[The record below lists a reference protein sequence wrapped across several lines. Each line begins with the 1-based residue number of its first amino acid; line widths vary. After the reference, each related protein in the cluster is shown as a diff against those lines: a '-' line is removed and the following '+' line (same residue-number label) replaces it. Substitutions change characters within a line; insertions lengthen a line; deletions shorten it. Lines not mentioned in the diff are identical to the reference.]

1 MESNPLTLPPL
12 STSGEV
18 ITFYSYKGGSGCTMA
33 LFNVAVLLA
42 RQRNATTPLLMIDWD
57 LEAPGL
63 HNYFPE
69 SLREAKPGVL
79 ELFEACREQLQRHR
93 NGSAAQGDQ
102 ALAHEVLAAV
112 GWEQYVSR
120 VDQSSQLYLMRAGRF
135 DESYG
140 ERLAAMRWDE
150 LFHMCPAL
158 FRCFAERLSRH
169 FRYVLVDS
177 RSGRTDSAG
186 ICTTLLPRKL
196 VVVFT
201 PSRPSLEGA
210 GELVKRATTY
220 RRSHEDE
227 QRPLLVYP
235 LPSRIEMGDGAL
247 RGLWRRGDERLRSPG
262 YQAAFED
269 LIRECYGMPQVSLE
283 SYFDEVQLQQTH
295 AVASG
300 GASLR
305 LDHGGDRFSLKRTF
319 DAFLTWLAPGYFP
332 WQSLPEI
339 RLLSA
344 IGDARHALGEGG
356 GAARAVSQ
364 PLARDLNQLGELY
377 LSEGKLRQALA
388 CFEESLT
395 LRQRGLGEDHPDT
408 LASKLNLAL
417 VLRQQGKLEE
427 AHFLQ
432 ECVCEA
438 YERLLGTAHFDTLAA
453 RSELAATLG
462 LQGQLGD
469 ALAMQDAVVDTYMRL
484 LGADHLQTLAAKAAR
499 AELLLQAG
507 DTERARSL
515 QEQVLGARKRLL
527 GAEHADTLRAK
538 SALAR
543 TLLHMQEPEAARS
556 LLEAVLH
563 AQARRGGVDHPET
576 RKAREQLLDVQLQ
589 LGLAPGE
596 LPVVHE
602 LHQNAAMDDYGDALV
617 RPGRTR
623 AAPATSSL
631 WSRASD
637 ELMALD
643 AHLAGTPPRTP
654 SR

>member
-1 MESNPLTLPPL
+1 MEPHPLTLPPL

-18 ITFYSYKGGSGCTMA
+18 MTFYSYKGGSGCTMA
-33 LFNVAVLLA
+33 LLHVAMLLA

-63 HNYFPE
+63 HHHFPE
-69 SLREAKPGVL
+69 AQRDAGPGVL

-93 NGSAAQGDQ
+93 NGSAAQADE
-102 ALAHEVLAAV
+102 ALAHEVLDAV
-112 GWEQYVSR
+112 GWEKYVTR

-135 DESYG
+135 DDSYG
-140 ERLAAMRWDE
+140 DRLAAMRWDE
-150 LFHMCPAL
+150 LFHVCPAL
-158 FRCFAERLSRH
+158 FRCFAERLSLH

-177 RSGRTDSAG
+177 RSGRTDAAG

-201 PSRPSLEGA
+201 PSRQSLDGA
-210 GELVKRATTY
+210 QALVTRATTY

-235 LPSRIEMGDGAL
+235 LPSRVEMADAVQ
-247 RGLWRRGDERLRSPG
+247 RAQWRRGDERRRAPG
-262 YQAAFED
+262 YQAAFEA

-295 AVASG
+295 PIAA
-300 GASLR
+300 GALPSAR
-305 LDHGGDRFSLKRTF
+305 QNQGGDRFSLRRTF
-319 DAFLTWLAPGYFP
+319 DTFLSWLAPGYFP
-332 WQSLPEI
+332 WQSLAEI
-339 RLLSA
+339 RLLTE
-344 IGDARHALGEGG
+344 IGEARRTLEEGG

-377 LSEGKLRQALA
+377 RHEGRLRQALA

-395 LRQRGLGEDHPDT
+395 LRQRGLGEDHSDT
-408 LASKLNLAL
+408 LASKASLAA
-417 VLRQQGKLEE
+417 VLRQQSKLEE

-432 ECVCEA
+432 ACVSEA
-438 YERLLGTAHFDTLAA
+438 HERLLGPAHFDTLAA
-453 RSELAATLG
+453 RRDLAATLG
-462 LQGQLGD
+462 LQGRLAE
-469 ALAMQDAVVDTYMRL
+469 ALAMQDAAVDTYMRL
-484 LGADHLQTLAAKAAR
+484 LGAEHLLTLTAKAER
-499 AELLLQAG
+499 AELLLQGG
-507 DTERARSL
+507 DTEHARSL
-515 QEQVLGARKRLL
+515 QEQVLVARKRLL
-527 GAEHADTLRAK
+527 GAEHADTLQAK

-543 TLLHMQEPEAARS
+543 TLLHMQELEAARS

-563 AQARRGGVDHPET
+563 AHERRGGADHPDT
-576 RKAREQLLDVQLQ
+576 RKAREQLMDVQLQ
-589 LGLAPGE
+589 LGLTPGE

-602 LHQNAAMDDYGDALV
+602 LHQNASMDDYGDALL
-617 RPGRTR
+617 RPGRQR
-623 AAPATSSL
+623 PALAAGSL

-637 ELMALD
+637 ELVALD
-643 AHLAGTPPRTP
+643 AQLSASRTP